1 LLNHP
6 LENRHGTERRSSPGR
21 SRSPKASANKLVP
34 LILGVNVLMMGAVLF
49 MVMRK
54 PAAAAAPA
62 RSAWRRQQRQRTRR
76 SHRGWAWNCAWTYPA
91 PGPVLKLENFVIQLR
106 GVDQDRYVRV
116 AFDVE
121 VTADAD
127 KEVVQAHLPQIR
139 DSVITYFSD
148 RTLDELR
155 GSDGI
160 ERTKVALMKR
170 LDEIVPGRRV
180 HALYVTDFIIQ

>member
-1 LLNHP
+1 MATNEEAVPAPVPAPTPRL
-6 LENRHGTERRSSPGR
+6 GGS
-21 SRSPKASANKLVP
+21 KLVP
-34 LILGVNVLMMGAVLF
+34 LILVVNVAMMGAVLF

-54 PAAAAAPA
+54 PSASAPASVEAPAPSEHGEAAAGGHGP
-62 RSAWRRQQRQRTRR
+62 
-76 SHRGWAWNCAWTYPA
+76 G

-121 VTADAD
+121 VTTDAD
-127 KEVVQAHLPQIR
+127 KEVVQARLPQIR

-155 GSDGI
+155 GSEGI
-160 ERTKVALMKR
+160 ERTKLALVKR

-180 HALYVTDFIIQ
+180 RALYITDFIIQ

>member
-1 LLNHP
+1 MAQNEEAAP
-6 LENRHGTERRSSPGR
+6 AAAAAAAAA
-21 SRSPKASANKLVP
+21 PKAGSSNKLVP
-34 LILGVNVLMMGAVLF
+34 LILGVNVLMMGAVMF

-54 PAAAAAPA
+54 PSAAPA
-62 RSAWRRQQRQRTRR
+62 PVAAEAPAPSAHGEAAGP
-76 SHRGWAWNCAWTYPA
+76 SGGPGHAPA

-121 VTADAD
+121 VTADTD
-127 KEVVQAHLPQIR
+127 KELVQAHLPQIR

>member
-1 LLNHP
+1 V
-6 LENRHGTERRSSPGR
+6 GG
-21 SRSPKASANKLVP
+21 NKIVPIILV
-34 LILGVNVLMMGAVLF
+34 VNVAMMGAVLF

-54 PAAAAAPA
+54 PAAPHAPAVVEAPAAGEHGEAAAGGHGP
-62 RSAWRRQQRQRTRR
+62 
-76 SHRGWAWNCAWTYPA
+76 G

-116 AFDVE
+116 AFDME
-121 VTADAD
+121 VTTDTD
-127 KEVVQAHLPQIR
+127 KEVVQARLPQIR

-155 GSDGI
+155 GSEGI
-160 ERTKVALMKR
+160 ERTKIALMKR

-180 HALYVTDFIIQ
+180 RALYITDFIIQ

>member
-1 LLNHP
+1 
-6 LENRHGTERRSSPGR
+6 
-21 SRSPKASANKLVP
+21 LVP
-34 LILGVNVLMMGAVLF
+34 LILVVNVAMMGAVLF

-54 PAAAAAPA
+54 PSASAPASVEAPAPSEHGEAAAGGHGP
-62 RSAWRRQQRQRTRR
+62 
-76 SHRGWAWNCAWTYPA
+76 G

-121 VTADAD
+121 VTTDAD
-127 KEVVQAHLPQIR
+127 KEVVQARLPQIR

-155 GSDGI
+155 GSEGI
-160 ERTKVALMKR
+160 ERTKLALVKR

-180 HALYVTDFIIQ
+180 RALYITDFIIQ

>member
-1 LLNHP
+1 V
-6 LENRHGTERRSSPGR
+6 GG
-21 SRSPKASANKLVP
+21 NKLVP
-34 LILGVNVLMMGAVLF
+34 IILVVNVAMMGAVLF

-54 PAAAAAPA
+54 PAAAHAPA
-62 RSAWRRQQRQRTRR
+62 VVEAQAPGE
-76 SHRGWAWNCAWTYPA
+76 HGEAAAGGHGPG

-121 VTADAD
+121 VTTDAD
-127 KEVVQAHLPQIR
+127 KEVVQARLPQIR

-155 GSDGI
+155 GSEGI
-160 ERTKVALMKR
+160 ERTKLALVKR

-180 HALYVTDFIIQ
+180 RALYITDFIIQ

>member
-1 LLNHP
+1 
-6 LENRHGTERRSSPGR
+6 
-21 SRSPKASANKLVP
+21 LV
-34 LILGVNVLMMGAVLF
+34 VNVVMMGAVLF

-54 PAAAAAPA
+54 PAASAPASVEPAAPSEHGEA
-62 RSAWRRQQRQRTRR
+62 AGAP
-76 SHRGWAWNCAWTYPA
+76 HGPG

-121 VTADAD
+121 VTTDAD
-127 KEVVQAHLPQIR
+127 KEVVQTRLPQIR

-160 ERTKVALMKR
+160 ERTKTALMKR
-170 LDEIVPGRRV
+170 LEEIVPGRRIR
-180 HALYVTDFIIQ
+180 ALYVTDFIIQ

>member
-1 LLNHP
+1 MAQNEEAAP
-6 LENRHGTERRSSPGR
+6 VVAASPRSN
-21 SRSPKASANKLVP
+21 ANKLVP
-34 LILGVNVLMMGAVLF
+34 IILVVNVVMMGAVLF

-54 PAAAAAPA
+54 PAASAPASVEPAAPSEHGEA
-62 RSAWRRQQRQRTRR
+62 AGAP
-76 SHRGWAWNCAWTYPA
+76 HGPG

-121 VTADAD
+121 VTTDAD
-127 KEVVQAHLPQIR
+127 KEVVQTRLPQIR

-155 GSDGI
+155 GSDDI
-160 ERTKVALMKR
+160 ERTKTALMKR
-170 LDEIVPGRRV
+170 LEEIVPGRRIR
-180 HALYVTDFIIQ
+180 ALYVTDFIIQ

>member
-1 LLNHP
+1 
-6 LENRHGTERRSSPGR
+6 
-21 SRSPKASANKLVP
+21 LVP
-34 LILGVNVLMMGAVLF
+34 LILVVNVAMMGAVLF

-54 PAAAAAPA
+54 PSASAPASVEAPAPSEHGEAAAGGHGP
-62 RSAWRRQQRQRTRR
+62 
-76 SHRGWAWNCAWTYPA
+76 G

-121 VTADAD
+121 VTTDAD
-127 KEVVQAHLPQIR
+127 KEVVQARLPQIR

-155 GSDGI
+155 GSEGI
-160 ERTKVALMKR
+160 ERTKLALVKR

-180 HALYVTDFIIQ
+180 RALYITEFIIQ

>member
-1 LLNHP
+1 MAQ
-6 LENRHGTERRSSPGR
+6 TEEPAPAVVAAPRL
-21 SRSPKASANKLVP
+21 SANKLLP
-34 LILGVNVLMMGAVLF
+34 IILVVNVAMMGAVLF

-54 PAAAAAPA
+54 PAASAPA
-62 RSAWRRQQRQRTRR
+62 SVEAPAP
-76 SHRGWAWNCAWTYPA
+76 SEHGEAASGGRGPG

-121 VTADAD
+121 VTGDAD
-127 KEVVQAHLPQIR
+127 KEIVQARLPQIR

-155 GSDGI
+155 GSEGI
-160 ERTKVALMKR
+160 ERTKTALLKR
-170 LDEIVPGRRV
+170 LDEIVPGHRV
-180 HALYVTDFIIQ
+180 RALYITDFIIQ

>member
-1 LLNHP
+1 MATNEEAAPAPVPAPTPRL
-6 LENRHGTERRSSPGR
+6 GGS
-21 SRSPKASANKLVP
+21 KLVP
-34 LILGVNVLMMGAVLF
+34 LILVVNVAMMGAVLF

-54 PAAAAAPA
+54 PSASAPAPASVEAPAPSEHGEAAAGGHGP
-62 RSAWRRQQRQRTRR
+62 
-76 SHRGWAWNCAWTYPA
+76 G

-121 VTADAD
+121 VTTDAD
-127 KEVVQAHLPQIR
+127 KEVVQARLPQIR

-155 GSDGI
+155 GSEGI
-160 ERTKVALMKR
+160 ERTKLALAKR
-170 LDEIVPGRRV
+170 LDEIVPGHRV
-180 HALYVTDFIIQ
+180 LALYITDFIIQ

>member
-1 LLNHP
+1 L
-6 LENRHGTERRSSPGR
+6 GGS
-21 SRSPKASANKLVP
+21 KLVP
-34 LILGVNVLMMGAVLF
+34 LILVVNVAMMGAVLF

-54 PAAAAAPA
+54 PSASAPASVEAPAPSEHGEAAAGGHGP
-62 RSAWRRQQRQRTRR
+62 
-76 SHRGWAWNCAWTYPA
+76 G

-121 VTADAD
+121 VTTDAD
-127 KEVVQAHLPQIR
+127 KEVVQARLPQIR

-155 GSDGI
+155 GSEGI
-160 ERTKVALMKR
+160 ERTKLALVKR

-180 HALYVTDFIIQ
+180 RALYITDFIIQ

>member
-1 LLNHP
+1 
-6 LENRHGTERRSSPGR
+6 
-21 SRSPKASANKLVP
+21 LVP
-34 LILGVNVLMMGAVLF
+34 IILGVNVLMMGAVMF

-54 PAAAAAPA
+54 PSAAPAPVSAEAAAPSGHGEA
-62 RSAWRRQQRQRTRR
+62 AGAGGGPG
-76 SHRGWAWNCAWTYPA
+76 HAPA

-121 VTADAD
+121 VSTDAD
-127 KEVVQAHLPQIR
+127 KEVVQARLPQIR

-160 ERTKVALMKR
+160 ERTKIALIKR
-170 LDEIVPGRRV
+170 LDEIVPGHRV

>member
-1 LLNHP
+1 MATNEEAAPAPVPAPAPRL
-6 LENRHGTERRSSPGR
+6 GGS
-21 SRSPKASANKLVP
+21 KLVP
-34 LILGVNVLMMGAVLF
+34 LILVVNVAMMGAVLF

-54 PAAAAAPA
+54 PSASAPAPASVEAPAPSEHGEAAAGGHGP
-62 RSAWRRQQRQRTRR
+62 
-76 SHRGWAWNCAWTYPA
+76 G

-121 VTADAD
+121 VTTDAD
-127 KEVVQAHLPQIR
+127 KEVVQARLPQIR

-155 GSDGI
+155 GSEGI
-160 ERTKVALMKR
+160 ERTKTALVKR
-170 LDEIVPGRRV
+170 LDEIVPGHRV
-180 HALYVTDFIIQ
+180 RALYITDFIIQ

>member
-1 LLNHP
+1 MAQNEEVAP
-6 LENRHGTERRSSPGR
+6 VVAAA
-21 SRSPKASANKLVP
+21 PKASANKLVP

-62 RSAWRRQQRQRTRR
+62 PVSVEAPAAPSGHGEATGAGPGTAPG
-76 SHRGWAWNCAWTYPA
+76 HTPA

-121 VTADAD
+121 VTTDAD
-127 KEVVQAHLPQIR
+127 KEVVQTRLPQIR

-160 ERTKVALMKR
+160 ERTKTALMKR
-170 LDEIVPGRRV
+170 LEEIVPGRRIR
-180 HALYVTDFIIQ
+180 ALYVTDFIIQ

>member
-1 LLNHP
+1 
-6 LENRHGTERRSSPGR
+6 
-21 SRSPKASANKLVP
+21 
-34 LILGVNVLMMGAVLF
+34 MMGAVLF

-54 PAAAAAPA
+54 PAASAPASVEPAAPSEHGEA
-62 RSAWRRQQRQRTRR
+62 AGAP
-76 SHRGWAWNCAWTYPA
+76 HGPG

-121 VTADAD
+121 VTTDAD
-127 KEVVQAHLPQIR
+127 KEVVQTRLPQIR

-160 ERTKVALMKR
+160 ERTKTALMKR
-170 LDEIVPGRRV
+170 LEEIVPGRRIR
-180 HALYVTDFIIQ
+180 ALYVTDFIIQ

>member
-1 LLNHP
+1 MAQNEEVAP
-6 LENRHGTERRSSPGR
+6 VAAAA
-21 SRSPKASANKLVP
+21 PKASANKLVP
-34 LILGVNVLMMGAVLF
+34 IILGVNVLMMGAVLF

-62 RSAWRRQQRQRTRR
+62 PVSVEAPAAPSGHGEATGAGPGTAPG
-76 SHRGWAWNCAWTYPA
+76 HTPA

>member
-1 LLNHP
+1 MRWRIAMAQNEEAAP
-6 LENRHGTERRSSPGR
+6 VAAAA
-21 SRSPKASANKLVP
+21 PKASANKLVP
-34 LILGVNVLMMGAVLF
+34 VILGVNVLMMGAVLF

-54 PAAAAAPA
+54 PAAAAVPAPVSAEAPA
-62 RSAWRRQQRQRTRR
+62 PSGHGEAAGPGAGTGPG
-76 SHRGWAWNCAWTYPA
+76 HAPA

-121 VTADAD
+121 VTSDAD
-127 KEVVQAHLPQIR
+127 KDVVQARLPQIR

-155 GSDGI
+155 GSEGI

-170 LDEIVPGRRV
+170 LDEIVPNRRV

>member
-1 LLNHP
+1 MAQNEEAAP
-6 LENRHGTERRSSPGR
+6 AAAAAAAA
-21 SRSPKASANKLVP
+21 PKAGSSNKLVP
-34 LILGVNVLMMGAVLF
+34 LILGVNVLMMGAVMF
-49 MVMRK
+49 FVMRK
-54 PAAAAAPA
+54 PSAAAPA
-62 RSAWRRQQRQRTRR
+62 PVAAEAPAPSAHGEAAGAA
-76 SHRGWAWNCAWTYPA
+76 SGAGHAPA

-121 VTADAD
+121 VTSDAD
-127 KEVVQAHLPQIR
+127 KDVVQARLPQIR

-155 GSDGI
+155 GSEGI

-170 LDEIVPGRRV
+170 LDEIVPNRRV